1 MAMRT
6 VIGADGVRHPV
17 SAEVEEFLA
26 GLDDL
31 SVRELVLVLASYSP
45 EAMRAL
51 QLLATPDNTHVETEL
66 VRMVDAAISGVD
78 LDYGDPFSYDEDDDD
93 GIAAVDEVLDELE
106 RHLDQG
112 AHPIVGQV
120 LEHLLT
126 RIGDLG
132 QSSDNAD
139 ALVSVAERACELYA
153 RAVEGHPD
161 PTALAR
167 WILGFRMEYGWPSLT
182 LATVAHA
189 LDDPAWVAYRDRV
202 AALAGNAPA
211 GDPYRDEVAAMLL
224 ELADHDGDTDAA
236 VTLLSCGPTPYYGE
250 IVGRLQAAGQTAL
263 ALHWL
268 DRAVAAHA
276 VGHPWQALHTTVS
289 APVAT
294 RAYLDAGRPDA
305 ALAVARDQF
314 AVDLS
319 ETAYRLLCAVADES
333 GDLAEQRTWAIKEAT
348 SRAGAGGHHLIWL
361 HLSDGNLTDAWAAAD
376 AHGAG
381 QAWRELVD
389 ASEDDYP
396 LRAARLCL
404 AQAEAQLTTP
414 NSKQY
419 PSIVALLVRARSL
432 YDKAGHN
439 EEAVSHLIRLREAYR
454 RRPALMAELN
464 RAHLP

>member
-1 MAMRT
+1 MRT

-31 SVRELVLVLASYSP
+31 SLRELVLVMASYSP
-45 EAMRAL
+45 EALRTL
-51 QLLATPDNTHVETEL
+51 QLLATPDNSHVETEL
-66 VRMVDAAISGVD
+66 RGAVDAAISGVD
-78 LDYGDPFSYDEDDDD
+78 LDYRDPCYFDEDDDD
-93 GIAAVDEVLDELE
+93 GIAGVDEVLDELE
-106 RHLDQG
+106 CHLNQG
-112 AHPIVGQV
+112 AHPIVRQA

-139 ALVSVAERACELYA
+139 ALLGVAERATTLYA
-153 RAVEGHPD
+153 HAVEGHPD

-167 WILGFRMEYGWPSLT
+167 WVIGFRMEYAWPSLT
-182 LATVAHA
+182 LAAFAHA
-189 LDDPAWVAYRDRV
+189 LDAPAWEAYRDTV
-202 AALAGNAPA
+202 AELARHAPA

-224 ELADHDGDTDAA
+224 ELADHDGNTDAA
-236 VTLLSCGPTPYYGE
+236 VTLLSSGPTPYYGE

-276 VGHPWQALHTTVS
+276 IHHPWQAGHTTVA

-305 ALAVARDQF
+305 ALTVARDLF
-314 AVDLS
+314 ARDLS
-319 ETAYRLLCAVADES
+319 EAAYPLLCAVAEES
-333 GDLAEQRTWAIKEAT
+333 GDLAEQRAWAIEMAT
-348 SRAGAGGHHLIWL
+348 SRAHAGGHHLIWL

-389 ASEDDYP
+389 ASRDDFP
-396 LRAARLCL
+396 LRAAGLCL
-404 AQAEAQLTTP
+404 TQAEAQLTTP

-419 PSIVALLVRARSL
+419 PAIVALLVKARGL
-432 YDKAGHN
+432 YDKAGHAG
-439 EEAVSHLIRLREAYR
+439 EAVSHLIRLRETYR
-454 RRPALMAELN
+454 RRPALMA
-464 RAHLP
+464 

>member
-1 MAMRT
+1 MRA

-17 SAEVEEFLA
+17 KAEVEDFLA

-31 SVRELVLVLASYSP
+31 SLRELVLVMASYSP

-66 VRMVDAAISGVD
+66 RRAVDAAISGVD
-78 LDYGDPFSYDEDDDD
+78 LDYRDPFYYDEDDDD
-93 GIAAVDEVLDELE
+93 GIGAVDEVLDELE

-112 AHPIVGQV
+112 ALPIVRQV

-126 RIGDLG
+126 RIGALG
-132 QSSDNAD
+132 QSSDNAN
-139 ALVSVAERACELYA
+139 ALLGVAERACTLYA
-153 RAVEGHPD
+153 HAVEGHPD

-167 WILGFRMEYGWPSLT
+167 WVIGFRMEYAWPSLT
-182 LATVAHA
+182 LAAFAHA
-189 LDDPAWVAYRDRV
+189 LDDPAWEAYRDAV
-202 AALAGNAPA
+202 AELARHAPA

-224 ELADHDGDTDAA
+224 ELADHDGDNDAA
-236 VTLLSCGPTPYYGE
+236 VTLLSRGPTIYYGE
-250 IVGRLQAAGQTAL
+250 IVGRLQAAGEIAL
-263 ALHWL
+263 TLHWL

-276 VGHPWQALHTTVS
+276 IDHRWQAGHTMVA

-305 ALAVARDQF
+305 ALAVARDLF
-314 AVDLS
+314 AHDLS

-333 GDLAEQRTWAIKEAT
+333 GDLAEQRAWAIEMAT
-348 SRAGAGGHHLIWL
+348 SRATEAGGHHLIWL
-361 HLSDGNLTDAWAAAD
+361 HLCDGNLTEAWAAAD

-389 ASEDDYP
+389 ASEHDFP

-419 PSIVALLVRARSL
+419 PSIVALLVKAFGL

-439 EEAVSHLIRLREAYR
+439 EEAVSHLIRVRETYR